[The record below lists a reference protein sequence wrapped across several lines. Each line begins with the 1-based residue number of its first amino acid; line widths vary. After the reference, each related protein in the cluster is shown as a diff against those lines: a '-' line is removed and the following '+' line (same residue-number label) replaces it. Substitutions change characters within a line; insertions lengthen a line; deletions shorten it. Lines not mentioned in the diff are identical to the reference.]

1 MIALDTD
8 VLSALM
14 RPELNAAVVRWLDHQ
29 DRDSIR
35 MTVVSLHELAYGL
48 AKMPQG
54 KRKRA
59 LTAGFMNLQQS
70 ALGLRILLLDPE
82 SARRAAVA
90 RAAAERATGHCDVP
104 DALIAGIALANGS
117 SVATRNIAD
126 FMHFGVPVIDPWA
139 TPAR

>member
-8 VLSALM
+8 VISALM
-14 RPELNAAVVRWLDHQ
+14 RPEVNAAVVHWLDQQ

-59 LTAGFMNLQQS
+59 LTASFMDLQRS
-70 ALGLRILLLDPE
+70 DLGSRILLLDPE
-82 SARRAAVA
+82 SSKRAAIA

-104 DALIAGIALANGS
+104 DALIAGIALAKRLRS
-117 SVATRNIAD
+117 HSQR
-126 FMHFGVPVIDPWA
+126 F
-139 TPAR
+139 